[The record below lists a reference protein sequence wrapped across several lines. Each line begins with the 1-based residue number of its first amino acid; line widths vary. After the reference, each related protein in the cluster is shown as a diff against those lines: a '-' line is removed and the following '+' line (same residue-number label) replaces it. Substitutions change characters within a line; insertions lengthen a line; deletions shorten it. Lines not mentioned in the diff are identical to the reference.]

1 MKKII
6 LTLFLFAA
14 LVSSQKVSGQTTFT
28 PETPQAVV
36 SVQPKI
42 MVLPYITQGEDYRAV
57 LEADVDKRVALT
69 KIKEAFDNEG
79 FTTVDLVARL
89 KALSQNAAFQENN
102 QTDLKKMVVEQSGAD
117 VYVEAEIG
125 INRSS
130 GGNSVKLILT
140 AYEVSSG
147 NSLANKVGFSGQFYT
162 NDVGSLASK
171 AITKISKDFLQ
182 TMQMKFDE
190 IVANGR
196 SIVINFGFLDSS
208 MLTMDETVGSD
219 GNPLKDELELWM
231 EDNAYKNQYHIQGT
245 VSKSMI
251 FDDVRIPLRDPVTG
265 RNFNVN
271 KFLMKLRKFLRGLGL
286 TFEESINGSTIYI
299 NFN

>member
-1 MKKII
+1 MNKIAK
-6 LTLFLFAA
+6 LFFLLSVLYPSESLLAQ
-14 LVSSQKVSGQTTFT
+14 S
-28 PETPQAVV
+28 VV

-42 MVLPYITQGEDYRAV
+42 MVLPYIKQGEDYRTI
-57 LEADVDKRVALT
+57 LEDDVNKRIVLT

-79 FTTVDLVARL
+79 FTTVDLVAKL
-89 KALSQNAAFQENN
+89 KALSQSAAFQEEN

-117 VYVEAEIG
+117 VYVEAEITCSM
-125 INRSS
+125 SS
-130 GGNSVKLILT
+130 SGNSVKMILT

-147 NSLANKVGFSGQFYT
+147 NSLSNKVGDSGRFYT
-162 NDVGSLASK
+162 TDIGALATKAVSK
-171 AITKISKDFLQ
+171 VAKDFLA

-196 SIVINFGFLDSS
+196 SIVINFGFIETSDLNMDSV
-208 MLTMDETVGSD
+208 VGSD

-231 EDNAYKNQYHIQGT
+231 EENSYKNQYHIQGT

-251 FDDVRIPLRDPVTG
+251 FDDVKIPLRDPVTG
-265 RNFNVN
+265 RNYNVN
-271 KFLMKLRKFLRGLGL
+271 KFMMIMRKFLRSLNL
-286 TFEESINGSTIYI
+286 TFEENINGSTIYI

>member
-1 MKKII
+1 MKKVTFLLLLVFCGSAI
-6 LTLFLFAA
+6 LKA
-14 LVSSQKVSGQTTFT
+14 QN
-28 PETPQAVV
+28 VV

-42 MVLPYITQGEDYRAV
+42 MVLPYIKQGEDYRTI
-57 LEADVDKRVALT
+57 LEDDVNKRIVLT

-79 FTTVDLVARL
+79 FTTVDLVAKL
-89 KALSQNAAFQENN
+89 KSLSQSAAFQEDN

-117 VYVEAEIG
+117 VYVEAEISC
-125 INRSS
+125 NFS
-130 GGNSVKLILT
+130 GSGNSVKMILT

-147 NSLANKVGFSGQFYT
+147 NSLSNKVGDSGRFYT
-162 NDVGSLASK
+162 SDVGALASK
-171 AITKISKDFLQ
+171 AVSKVAKEFLA

-208 MLTMDETVGSD
+208 ALSMDSEVGND

-231 EDNAYKNQYHIQGT
+231 EENAYKNQYHIQGT
-245 VSKSMI
+245 VAKSMI
-251 FDDVRIPLRDPVTG
+251 FDDVKIPLRDPATG

-271 KFLMKLRKFLRGLGL
+271 KFMMKLRKHLRGLGL
-286 TFEESINGSTIYI
+286 AFEENINGSSLYI
-299 NFN
+299 NFK